1 MVNKT
6 VGNQFE
12 REFCEILSD
21 AGFWV
26 HNFTQNSSGQ
36 PADVIAVREGN
47 AFLIDCKVCTHNSF
61 SLARIE
67 ENQSYSMEKWNECMN
82 GIGLFALRVREGE
95 VYMLCYPLLRDLSY
109 RQSKLSYDEIVE
121 HGTPLKEWL
130 K

>member
-1 MVNKT
+1 MINKT

-12 REFCEILSD
+12 REFCETLSD

-61 SLARIE
+61 SLSRIE

-95 VYMLCYPLLRDLSY
+95 VYILGYPLLRDLSY

>member
-1 MVNKT
+1 MINKT

-12 REFCEILSD
+12 REFCETLSD

-82 GIGLFALRVREGE
+82 GIGLFALRVRGRGL
-95 VYMLCYPLLRDLSY
+95 YALLSTLARPLL
-109 RQSKLSYDEIVE
+109 
-121 HGTPLKEWL
+121 
-130 K
+130 